1 VDGNFSCKAKEYVCR
16 NPQPSHWNNGKK
28 DLLLQ
33 PAVLT
38 SMLAYFLPEVD
49 PEEVK
54 LDVAPPPECPDI
66 KASEYADSTAHHKHL
81 RYSGIMGSVCKHHS
95 FYKMVNISSRGEK
108 YIFARKILE
117 TMNRE
122 PWAETVIFKY
132 DIWCNFL
139 PYLRNRDFIRI
150 PGIACIPIGHSLT
163 HIIKCQYKFF
173 PWLVPGNG
181 LSSGEEV
188 ETGWS
193 KLRYLWSKIREMG
206 IGTREDAISDA
217 LEHINRLMLEELPEI
232 LLRQL
237 DRVTSAE
244 TLAQT
249 DLAELRRLFPDAPL
263 SDAELDNIDLG
274 TFGNV
279 ITVEWQARYVRFIL
293 ELRHL
298 TYEAETCDPDT
309 PEFTQLQVKIRKINK
324 TIEDYERKQGIN
336 RYGEAQIARWKDAG
350 LGEWLRDIKDKLRTN
365 LVLENHYRERSATY
379 RKCGRSI
386 YEVSAK

>member
-1 VDGNFSCKAKEYVCR
+1 MTLHQMLARLGYVAATAMKPELAFHIEMLAELRSLILDCHVSVHSYCEHLRRTSVTNGVHQSDAYIYDNLRVFYPQFSAQMNAMETFSLDPTEIRRTWCPACTESLHRTVTLTVDGNFSCKAKEYVCR
-16 NPQPSHWNNGKK
+16 NPQQSHWNNGKGEHQSLQVF
-28 DLLLQ
+28 LLTL
-33 PAVLT
+33 L
-38 SMLAYFLPEVD
+38 LAYFLPEVD

-108 YIFARKILE
+108 YIFARRILE
-117 TMNRE
+117 SVNRE
-122 PWAETVIFKY
+122 PWAGTVIFKY

-139 PYLRNRDFIRI
+139 PYLRNREFIGI
-150 PGIACIPIGHSLT
+150 PRIACIPIGHSLT

-193 KLRYLWSKIREMG
+193 KLRYLWSKIREMS

-237 DRVTSAE
+237 DRVTSAQM
-244 TLAQT
+244 LAQN
-249 DLAELRRLFPDAPL
+249 DLSELRRLGHQG
-263 SDAELDNIDLG
+263 LG
-274 TFGNV
+274 T
-279 ITVEWQARYVRFIL
+279 IIRCPARQ
-293 ELRHL
+293 H
-298 TYEAETCDPDT
+298 
-309 PEFTQLQVKIRKINK
+309 
-324 TIEDYERKQGIN
+324 
-336 RYGEAQIARWKDAG
+336 
-350 LGEWLRDIKDKLRTN
+350 
-365 LVLENHYRERSATY
+365 
-379 RKCGRSI
+379 
-386 YEVSAK
+386 